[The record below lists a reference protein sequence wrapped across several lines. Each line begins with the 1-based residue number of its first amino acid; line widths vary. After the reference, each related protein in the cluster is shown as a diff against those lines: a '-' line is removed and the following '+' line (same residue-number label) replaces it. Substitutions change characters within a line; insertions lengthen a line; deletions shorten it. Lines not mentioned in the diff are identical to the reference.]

1 MLSYVECSQRFS
13 CQHSVR
19 VILSSFFF
27 FFFFVFLCLEMQ
39 AFADSLIDHT
49 LRANGLL
56 PPPLRGD
63 SNVNLPITF
72 PLWSAPQRPFFPL
85 FFVRMLDN
93 AGV

>member
-1 MLSYVECSQRFS
+1 MLNAPNAFRVNIRFA
-13 CQHSVR
+13 
-19 VILSSFFF
+19 SFCPLFF
-27 FFFFVFLCLEMQ
+27 LLFFVFLCLEMQ

-49 LRANGLL
+49 LCANGLL